1 MRFPMKQN
9 ITLSIDKELIVRAK
23 VLAAR
28 RRTSIS
34 KMLAEDLKTLV
45 EDSERYNTAKTKAL
59 FNLKKGFHLG
69 GQKIPGRELLHDRK
83 SLR

>member
-1 MRFPMKQN
+1 MKQN

-23 VLAAR
+23 VLAAK

-45 EDSERYNTAKTKAL
+45 DQSERYDTAK
-59 FNLKKGFHLG
+59 KKLY
-69 GQKIPGRELLHDRK
+69 PT
-83 SLR
+83 

>member
-1 MRFPMKQN
+1 MKQN

-23 VLAAR
+23 ILAAK

-45 EDSERYNTAKTKAL
+45 DQSDRYDTAKKKAL
-59 FNLKKGFHLG
+59 SNLKKGFPLG
-69 GQKIPGRELLHDRK
+69 GRQIPDREALHDRK

>member
-1 MRFPMKQN
+1 MKQN

-23 VLAAR
+23 ILAAR
-28 RRTSIS
+28 RQTSIS

-45 EDSERYNTAKTKAL
+45 EQSERYDTARKKAL

-69 GQKIPGRELLHDRK
+69 GQQIPSREALHDRK
-83 SLR
+83 SFR